1 MVCLSLLN
9 LSLLNLI
16 YYGFLLKIPPEQHEV
31 IVGSLL
37 GDMSAVKPNF
47 CHYKSFYV
55 QRIIC
60 HTENTAMLELADKCD
75 LGSRG

>member
-1 MVCLSLLN
+1 MPIVIESVSLESYLLWLSSQN
-9 LSLLNLI
+9 S
-16 YYGFLLKIPPEQHEV
+16 PPEQHEV

-60 HTENTAMLELADKCD
+60 HSFSKRNYIDFKKV
-75 LGSRG
+75 